1 MTHKP
6 RIDQPGSIVWFA
18 LLLVVLGGSVRA
30 EETPAQ
36 EQQSTAQL
44 NAAFNDASRSAAC
57 GYILSPICEWAI
69 RTGNRIE
76 QLWGGPK
83 TPPPVEPVALGATPA
98 HNANFPGAGSS
109 LGEWGG
115 TGCADGGSECAGKA
129 DYRRAEKP
137 PVFEPEVPATPAPV
151 AEITNP
157 PASKTVL
164 TAPAQLPLVAR
175 QPQDAP
181 PAVVPLPGEKLVV
194 HCSCDATFSLD
205 NKMHKN
211 IKVIVELS
219 KSSSCEDDAQ
229 KWRNSN
235 PPPLTKKDI
244 VCSAQACAS
253 SEPFLEKNGYTC
265 IEPDGKRWRDTA
277 AGEKWQTGQ

>member
-6 RIDQPGSIVWFA
+6 KVDQPGSIVWFA
-18 LLLVVLGGSVRA
+18 LLLAVLGGSVRA

-69 RTGNRIE
+69 STGNSLER
-76 QLWGGPK
+76 LWGGPK
-83 TPPPVEPVALGATPA
+83 TPPPVVPVVQGATPA

-115 TGCADGGSECAGKA
+115 TGCADGSTECAGRA

-137 PVFEPEVPATPAPV
+137 PVFEPEAPPAAVEAKVKTAVAAPSKSVALAAAPAPAPV
-151 AEITNP
+151 LSAKSSLAV
-157 PASKTVL
+157 PAR
-164 TAPAQLPLVAR
+164 A
-175 QPQDAP
+175 
-181 PAVVPLPGEKLVV
+181 GEKLVV

-205 NKMHKN
+205 NKLHKG

-219 KSSSCEDDAQ
+219 KSNSCEDDAQ

-265 IEPDGKRWRDTA
+265 IEPDGKKWRETA
-277 AGEKWQTGQ
+277 AGKKWMAGQ